1 MVNGE
6 GKKSKIKNQKAK
18 LHPPSVNL
26 RRTSI
31 KIQKSVSRENSS
43 TGSLRGAQKTQKIG
57 R

>member
-1 MVNGE
+1 MVIGE

-31 KIQKSVSRENSS
+31 KTQKSVSHKNSS
-43 TGSLRGAQKTQKIG
+43 TGSLRGAQKKISHG
-57 R
+57 